1 MMLEGIQ
8 LQRGDRVLFLTIP
21 DKALAASFSAQ
32 VGHGILVGI
41 GTREE
46 IAEAR
51 RVMIEIE
58 NMMFV
63 PATPDE
69 IPWQDGFF
77 NCILDPRGGWE
88 VTPLTEREIAR
99 VLAPG
104 GMVKLS

>member
-1 MMLEGIQ
+1 MEVKP
-8 LQRGDRVLFLTIP
+8 GDRVLFLTIP
-21 DKALAASFSAQ
+21 DKPLAVRLSAQ
-32 VGHGILVGI
+32 VEHGILVGI

-51 RVMIEIE
+51 RAMVEIE
-58 NMMFV
+58 NIMFV

-77 NCILDPRGGWE
+77 NWILDPRGTCE
-88 VTPLTEREIAR
+88 STPLAEREIAR

-104 GMVKLS
+104 GMVERGPG